1 MGTDKGIDQTIRDRR
16 FGSQGAGEGGTTAV
30 RERGDAFISIKKHS
44 ITSCG
49 GVFDDF
55 SSTSSIREVCDTC
68 EVFHRRDES
77 YARLSFLLRAL
88 DPPTNL

>member
-1 MGTDKGIDQTIRDRR
+1 M
-16 FGSQGAGEGGTTAV
+16 
-30 RERGDAFISIKKHS
+30 SIKKHS

-55 SSTSSIREVCDTC
+55 SSTSTIREVCDTC
-68 EVFHRRDES
+68 EAFHRCDES
-77 YARLSFLLRAL
+77 YVRLSFLLRAL